1 VAAHLDPLRRHALF
15 DETHALGLQTVFTG
29 TDLGL
34 FDGLKNR
41 ALGVRIES
49 GQFVEFIE

>member
-1 VAAHLDPLRRHALF
+1 
-15 DETHALGLQTVFTG
+15 VFTG

-41 ALGVRIES
+41 ALGVRIEG
-49 GQFVEFIE
+49 GQFIEFIE